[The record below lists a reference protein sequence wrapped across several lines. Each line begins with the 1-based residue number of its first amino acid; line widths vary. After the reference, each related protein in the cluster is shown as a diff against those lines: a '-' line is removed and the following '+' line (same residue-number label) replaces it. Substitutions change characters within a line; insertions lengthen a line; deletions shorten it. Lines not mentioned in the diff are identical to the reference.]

1 MYTDL
6 ARIKGP
12 RARVLWLR
20 RPHRLPVSCCSR
32 KRHTLQYVSTCRILR
47 TLAAHVCT
55 VRHREQPANRTVGGR
70 LWVGLSAATIRIV
83 QGDAESDGY
92 PRARPRH
99 DRQHPGGLG
108 EGLYPFQ
115 YTVYILCGSLGME
128 HQLSCHARLVPPTR
142 FPAVEHWSPTPGI
155 GPRQGGQVAVL
166 RAVRVEKKA
175 SNRTSSRVSH
185 L

>member
-1 MYTDL
+1 MC
-6 ARIKGP
+6 IKGP

-20 RPHRLPVSCCSR
+20 RPHRHPLSCCSR
-32 KRHTLQYVSTCRILR
+32 DGRSLRYVPTCRFSLR

-55 VRHREQPANRTVGGR
+55 VRQREQPANRTVGGR

-108 EGLYPFQ
+108 ECLYPFQ
-115 YTVYILCGSLGME
+115 YTVNILCGRLGMAPGILPCASRATNTIPGSRA
-128 HQLSCHARLVPPTR
+128 LSRLPKAWDPGRADRWQFSARL
-142 FPAVEHWSPTPGI
+142 
-155 GPRQGGQVAVL
+155 
-166 RAVRVEKKA
+166 K
-175 SNRTSSRVSH
+175 
-185 L
+185 

>member
-1 MYTDL
+1 MTN
-6 ARIKGP
+6 
-12 RARVLWLR
+12 LR
-20 RPHRLPVSCCSR
+20 
-32 KRHTLQYVSTCRILR
+32 YVSTCGVYLC

-55 VRHREQPANRTVGGR
+55 VRQREQPANRTVGGR

-108 EGLYPFQ
+108 ECLYPFS
-115 YTVYILCGSLGME
+115 VHRSHSLRQPRYGD
-128 HQLSCHARLVPPTR
+128 QVSCQARIVPPTR
-142 FPAVEHWSPTPGI
+142 SPAVEHWSLTQGI

-166 RAVRVEKKA
+166 RAVRVVKKA
-175 SNRTSSRVSH
+175 PNRKSYCVSH
-185 L
+185 S